1 LWNIP
6 PHAQNWTSLV
16 WDQIFVDGPNSGLIV
31 GDPIGLT
38 NFARVDF
45 DPRGLSLCT
54 VIWLNKTGL

>member
-1 LWNIP
+1 
-6 PHAQNWTSLV
+6 
-16 WDQIFVDGPNSGLIV
+16 VDGPNSGLIV